1 MVPGSTNTTTVATA
15 SVTSQPPTTTATSSP
30 STSAE
35 RVPIMGEDA
44 KDDDKPLFVNAK
56 QYHRILKRRQARAK
70 LEACGKIPKH
80 RKVCGGFS
88 HLFLLHLSIAFI

>member
-1 MVPGSTNTTTVATA
+1 MAAA
-15 SVTSQPPTTTATSSP
+15 SVASQPLTTTATSSSSP

-80 RKVCGGFS
+80 RKVCVGIHVS
-88 HLFLLHLSIAFI
+88 LV